1 MSKHT
6 AKRIEDIEA
15 VRGAFRRVRDEIGVS
30 SFGINVIDYPPNA
43 EWSPDHAEPDQEE
56 VYVTLSGAGEIDVQG
71 ERIPLD
77 PGVLIRIAP
86 GTRHKMLPG
95 PEGMRVLALGGIP
108 GRPYE
113 PPDFSKL
120 EIDGEGAPEPDFTVR
135 RIDEMEST
143 FRGGMLK
150 ARAEL
155 GVSAFGMQILEFP
168 ANADRY
174 PEHDHAEAGQ
184 EEVFLV
190 LDGEAELEVDGVAL
204 KLDPETIVRVA
215 PEARR
220 KLRTRGSPAR
230 ILALGAT
237 PGRAFEPVGLT
248 ELGQPDPLDG

>member
-108 GRPYE
+108 GAPTSPPTSASSRSTARGRRSRTSPSAASTRWSRPSE
-113 PPDFSKL
+113 
-120 EIDGEGAPEPDFTVR
+120 
-135 RIDEMEST
+135 
-143 FRGGMLK
+143 
-150 ARAEL
+150 
-155 GVSAFGMQILEFP
+155 
-168 ANADRY
+168 
-174 PEHDHAEAGQ
+174 EAC
-184 EEVFLV
+184 
-190 LDGEAELEVDGVAL
+190 
-204 KLDPETIVRVA
+204 
-215 PEARR
+215 
-220 KLRTRGSPAR
+220 
-230 ILALGAT
+230 
-237 PGRAFEPVGLT
+237 
-248 ELGQPDPLDG
+248 